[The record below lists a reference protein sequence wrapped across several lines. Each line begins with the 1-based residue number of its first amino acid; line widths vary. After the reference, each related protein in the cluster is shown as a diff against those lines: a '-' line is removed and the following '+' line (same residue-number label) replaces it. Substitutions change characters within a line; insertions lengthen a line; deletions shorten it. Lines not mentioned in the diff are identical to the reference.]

1 MFTALSDATAHC
13 GTKAAN
19 LARLLRAG
27 FAVPD
32 GFVITDP
39 RAPGWERELAPALRA
54 LGPGPYA
61 VRSSAL
67 GEDGASASY
76 AGQLHT
82 TLGAADPAGVADA
95 VRRCSASADGARA
108 AAYTARTGGPAPR
121 PRVLVQLM
129 VAAEAAGVVF
139 TRHPVTGADET
150 VIEAVAG
157 LGDAL
162 VAGAVTPERWIVG
175 AGTRTEPGSGPGGVL
190 TAGRAA
196 ELAGTA
202 RRIEDLFGGPQDI
215 EWAIADGRIWILQ
228 ARPVTTAPGTGTDTR
243 PESATRPA
251 DPAGRPLVTG
261 TAAGPGIATGP
272 ARVITGPDDF
282 DRFTP
287 GGVLVCRTTSPA
299 WTPLLARAAAVVTE
313 TGGMLAHAAIVAREF
328 GIPAVLAAEHAMT
341 LIAHGR
347 RVTVDGS
354 RGTVTATDERTDR

>member
-1 MFTALSDATAHC
+1 MFVALSDATAHC
-13 GTKAAN
+13 GTKAAH

-27 FAVPD
+27 FAVPA

-39 RAPGWERELAPALRA
+39 RDPGWERELAAALRA

-67 GEDGASASY
+67 GEDGAAASY

-82 TLGAADPAGVADA
+82 TLDATGPAEVADA
-95 VRRCSASADGARA
+95 VRRCSESADGDRA
-108 AAYTARTGGPAPR
+108 AAYAARTGGPAPE

-129 VAAEAAGVVF
+129 VAAETAGVIF

-157 LGDAL
+157 PGEGL
-162 VAGAVTPERWIVG
+162 VSGAVTPERWIVG
-175 AGTRTEPGSGPGGVL
+175 AGARTGPDADGVL
-190 TAGRAA
+190 TAGEVA

-202 RRIEDLFGGPQDI
+202 RRIEDLFGCPQDV
-215 EWAIADGRIWILQ
+215 EWAVADGRTWILQ
-228 ARPVTTAPGTGTDTR
+228 ARPVTTVPGTV
-243 PESATRPA
+243 PPPA
-251 DPAGRPLVTG
+251 VPAGQPLVTG
-261 TAAGPGIATGP
+261 TPAGPGIASGP

-287 GGVLVCRTTSPA
+287 GGVLVCRTTSPV

-328 GIPAVLAAEHAMT
+328 GIPAVLAADDAMT

-347 RVTVDGS
+347 PVTVDGT
-354 RGTVTATDERTDR
+354 RGTVTAADERTDR